1 MKVMTMYSRFVIFCI
16 MFLGYL
22 NTVDA
27 QQTPDKVVKDF
38 GEAMSS
44 WCSTNNILYREK
56 IDALCSGPKSCR
68 VEDKIHADYQ
78 KKRGL
83 TNYETFV
90 LDSYMNMFQTLRAQN
105 IQFQMSNVKLGATDM
120 MPDGELS
127 FVTADIK
134 VSGPVNYTVTD
145 LFLVREGK
153 ITGIYSHSS
162 QLGFSHLNGS
172 LIRALKIG
180 RYTFDPLYEGNNCG
194 FRNGYAKVCNET
206 GRAGL
211 IDVHGNV
218 IIPCIWDEIFY
229 YGGEFATGSDESGH
243 NMKTY
248 DLRFNG
254 KIVPDINYFAD
265 GAGSNCFVNGYM
277 RVASKNGLYGYLRE
291 NDPEYNV
298 EFKYTGI
305 TDFND
310 GFAIVYQNDKQ
321 YIIDSNF
328 TELFESNEN
337 YEICGSFHEGLA
349 SVRNKKTDKYGFID
363 LKGNLVIPCIYEEAD
378 DFSEGLCAVYSV
390 KENCT
395 LLGFI
400 DNKGNNIIPIMYEG
414 CEIKRKYVRWP
425 RYFKDGYI
433 DVRKY
438 INNKEY
444 GTLIGKDGKPLPG
457 FTWDYERVYRFSE
470 NKAIFRNNGKYGFFN
485 RNGKVVVPAKYDF
498 VTDFHNGY
506 ASVQMNVDGT
516 SKWGCINHDGVEVIP
531 CMYENEIIFE
541 NGIALVSLDGEIGL
555 IDVYGN
561 SSFF

>member
-1 MKVMTMYSRFVIFCI
+1 MRTLLVIILLLFTMNIKADV
-16 MFLGYL
+16 
-22 NTVDA
+22 
-27 QQTPDKVVKDF
+27 TPEDVVRNF

-83 TNYETFV
+83 TNYKTFV
-90 LDSYMNMFQTLRAQN
+90 LDSYMNMFQTFISQN
-105 IQFQMSNVKLGATDM
+105 IQFHMSNVKVGATDM

-145 LFLVREGK
+145 LFLVCEGK
-153 ITGIYSHSS
+153 ITGIYSYSS

-180 RYTFDPLYEGNNCG
+180 RYTFDPLYEGDNCG

-254 KIVPDINYFAD
+254 KIVPDISYFAD
-265 GAGSNCFVNGYM
+265 GQTSNCFVDGYMKVMSESMNLFGFLSENDLQYNIKYDYERASDFYNGYAL
-277 RVASKNGLYGYLRE
+277 VIKNG
-291 NDPEYNV
+291 
-298 EFKYTGI
+298 K
-305 TDFND
+305 DF
-310 GFAIVYQNDKQ
+310 
-321 YIIDSNF
+321 IIDKNF
-328 TELFESNEN
+328 QQLFESNDN
-337 YEICGSFHEGLA
+337 YEICSSFHEGLA
-349 SVRNKKTDKYGFID
+349 KIKNKATNKYGFID

-378 DFSEGLCAVYSV
+378 DFSEGLCAVYNV
-390 KENCT
+390 KENYT

-414 CEIKRKYVRWP
+414 CETKRKYVRWP

-457 FTWDYERVYRFSE
+457 FSWKYDRVYCFSE
-470 NKAIFRNNGKYGFFN
+470 NKARFINKDKWGFLYINGQ
-485 RNGKVVVPAKYDF
+485 VAVPAKYDY
-498 VTDFHNGY
+498 VSDYHNGY

-541 NGIALVSLDGEIGL
+541 NGIALVFLDGEIGL
-555 IDVYGN
+555 IDVFAN
-561 SSFF
+561 STFSINK

>member
-1 MKVMTMYSRFVIFCI
+1 MRTLFVITLLFFTMNI
-16 MFLGYL
+16 KA
-22 NTVDA
+22 DIA
-27 QQTPDKVVKDF
+27 PEDVVRSF
-38 GEAMSS
+38 GDAMSS

-180 RYTFDPLYEGNNCG
+180 RYTFDPLYEGDNCG

-363 LKGNLVIPCIYEEAD
+363 LKGILVIPCIYNRTGEY
-378 DFSEGLCAVYSV
+378 FSDGLCSVYDATHEKV
-390 KENCT
+390 
-395 LLGFI
+395 GFI
-400 DNKGNNIIPIMYEG
+400 NKKGEIVIPITFDAMDG
-414 CEIKRKYVRWP
+414 NIGWGH
-425 RYFKDGYI
+425 YFKDGYI
-433 DVRKY
+433 DVWMH

-470 NKAIFRNNGKYGFFN
+470 NRSDLNFLF
-485 RNGKVVVPAKYDF
+485 
-498 VTDFHNGY
+498 
-506 ASVQMNVDGT
+506 S
-516 SKWGCINHDGVEVIP
+516 
-531 CMYENEIIFE
+531 
-541 NGIALVSLDGEIGL
+541 
-555 IDVYGN
+555 
-561 SSFF
+561 

>member
-1 MKVMTMYSRFVIFCI
+1 MRTLLVIILLLFTMNIKADV
-16 MFLGYL
+16 
-22 NTVDA
+22 
-27 QQTPDKVVKDF
+27 TPEDVVRSF

-44 WCSTNNILYREK
+44 WCNTNNILYREK

-90 LDSYMNMFQTLRAQN
+90 LDSYMNMFQTLMAQN
-105 IQFQMSNVKLGATDM
+105 IRFHMSNVKVGATDM

-127 FVTADIK
+127 FVTADIE

-153 ITGIYSHSS
+153 ITGIYSYSS
-162 QLGFSHLNGS
+162 HLGFSHLNGS

-180 RYTFDPLYEGNNCG
+180 RYTFDPLYEGDNCG

-254 KIVPDINYFAD
+254 KIVPGINYFAD
-265 GAGSNCFVNGYM
+265 GQTSNCFVDGYMKVMSEYMNLFGFLSENDLQYNIKYDYERASDFYNGYAL
-277 RVASKNGLYGYLRE
+277 VTKNGK
-291 NDPEYNV
+291 
-298 EFKYTGI
+298 EF
-305 TDFND
+305 
-310 GFAIVYQNDKQ
+310 
-321 YIIDSNF
+321 IINKNF
-328 TELFESNEN
+328 QKLFESNGN
-337 YEICGSFHEGLA
+337 YEICSSFHEGLA
-349 SVRNKKTDKYGFID
+349 KIKNKATNKYGFID

-378 DFSEGLCAVYSV
+378 DFSEGLCAVCSV

-400 DNKGNNIIPIMYEG
+400 NNKGNNIIPIMYEG
-414 CEIKRKYVRWP
+414 CETKRKYVRWP

-433 DVRKY
+433 DIRKY
-438 INNKEY
+438 INGKEY

-457 FTWDYERVYRFSE
+457 FSWKYERVYRFCE
-470 NKAIFRNNGKYGFFN
+470 NKAKFEDDGKYGFLN
-485 RNGKVVVPAKYDF
+485 KNGQVLVPAKYDY
-498 VTDFHNGY
+498 VCDFHNGY
-506 ASVQMNVDGT
+506 ASVQMNVEGT
-516 SKWGCINHDGVEVIP
+516 SRWGCINHDGVEVIP
-531 CMYENEIIFE
+531 CIYENEIFFE

-555 IDVYGN
+555 IDVFAN
-561 SSFF
+561 STFQ